1 MCVQLGLL
9 FRRPAGLLPRKLKM
23 MGLHIYGPLNIYIY
37 IYIYEMLY
45 IQNMEEVYTSRAL
58 IVFSKH
64 HANSAQ
70 LQVLSHLSTG
80 DTSA

>member
-1 MCVQLGLL
+1 MHIYIYMCVQLGLL
-9 FRRPAGLLPRKLKM
+9 CRRLKM
-23 MGLHIYGPLNIYIY
+23 MGLHIYGPIYTYIY
-37 IYIYEMLY
+37 MICYIY

-70 LQVLSHLSTG
+70 LQVISHLSTG